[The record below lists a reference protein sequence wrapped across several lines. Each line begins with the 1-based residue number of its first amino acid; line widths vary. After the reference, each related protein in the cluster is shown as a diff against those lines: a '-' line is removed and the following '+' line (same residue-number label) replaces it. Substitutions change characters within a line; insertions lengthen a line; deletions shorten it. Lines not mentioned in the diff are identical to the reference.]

1 MPNVLLPGYVRFL
14 RGTKAAFDKII
25 TKDKDTLYFIYD
37 SEDQTKGS
45 LYLGNKLI
53 GGGSGSTTTVTDIN
67 DLANVLISN
76 VQDKQILVYDASAG
90 KWVNKTPEEIQ
101 VEVMTGATADAAG
114 TSGLV
119 PAPVAG
125 EQDKYLRGDGV
136 WAAPLSDEQLTALG
150 KVDDLET
157 RVGSIETNV
166 GGLSTKVG
174 SLQTQYDNLIKDAPA
189 ALDTLKEIADWISK
203 DETGTQ
209 ALIQRVTNIE
219 TKVTGLQDTVGDI
232 KEFTRYAEGDTIVS
246 ILNDLDGRMKW
257 SDMDTVQ
264 E

>member
-1 MPNVLLPGYVRFL
+1 MPNALPGYVRFL
-14 RGTKAAFDKII
+14 RGTKAAFDKIEI
-25 TKDKDTLYFIYD
+25 KDIDTLYFIYD

-53 GGGSGSTTTVTDIN
+53 GGGNGSTATVTDIN

-76 VQDKQILVYDASAG
+76 VQDKQILTYDASTK

-101 VEVMTGATADAAG
+101 IEVMTGATADTVG

-119 PAPVAG
+119 PAPAAG
-125 EQDKYLRGDGV
+125 EQDKYLRGDGM
-136 WAAPLSDEQLTALG
+136 WAAPLSDEQLTTLG
-150 KVDDLET
+150 KVDGLET
-157 RVGSIETNV
+157 RVGSIET
-166 GGLSTKVG
+166 K
-174 SLQTQYDNLIKDAPA
+174 YDNLIKDAPA
-189 ALDTLKEIADWISK
+189 ALDTLKEIADWITK

-219 TKVTGLQDTVGDI
+219 TKVTDLQDTVGDI
-232 KEFTRYAEGDTIVS
+232 TKFTRYAEGDTVVS

>member
-1 MPNVLLPGYVRFL
+1 MLNALSGYVRFL
-14 RGTKAAFDKII
+14 RGTKAAFDKIEI
-25 TKDKDTLYFIYD
+25 KDIDTLYFIYD

-53 GGGSGSTTTVTDIN
+53 GGGNGSTATVTDIN

-76 VQDKQILVYDASAG
+76 VQDKQILTYDASTK

-101 VEVMTGATADAAG
+101 IEVMTGATADTVG

-119 PAPVAG
+119 PAPAAG
-125 EQDKYLRGDGV
+125 EQDKYLRGDGM
-136 WAAPLSDEQLTALG
+136 WAVPLSDEQLTTLG
-150 KVDDLET
+150 KVDGLET
-157 RVGSIETNV
+157 RVGSIET
-166 GGLSTKVG
+166 K
-174 SLQTQYDNLIKDAPA
+174 YDNLIKDAPA
-189 ALDTLKEIADWISK
+189 ALDTLKEIADWITK

-232 KEFTRYAEGDTIVS
+232 TKFTRYAEGDTIVS

>member
-1 MPNVLLPGYVRFL
+1 MPNVLPGYVGFL

-76 VQDKQILVYDASAG
+76 VQDKQILVYDASAR

-219 TKVTGLQDTVGDI
+219 TKVSGLQDTVGDI

>member
-1 MPNVLLPGYVRFL
+1 MPNALSGYVRFL
-14 RGTKAAFDKII
+14 RGTKAAFDKIEI
-25 TKDKDTLYFIYD
+25 KDIDTLYFIYD

-53 GGGSGSTTTVTDIN
+53 GGGNGSTATVTDIN

-76 VQDKQILVYDASAG
+76 VQDKQILTYDASTK

-101 VEVMTGATADAAG
+101 IEVMTGATADTVG

-119 PAPVAG
+119 PAPAAG
-125 EQDKYLRGDGV
+125 EQDKYLRGDGM
-136 WAAPLSDEQLTALG
+136 WAAPLSDEQLTTLG
-150 KVDDLET
+150 KVDGLET
-157 RVGSIETNV
+157 RVGSIET
-166 GGLSTKVG
+166 K
-174 SLQTQYDNLIKDAPA
+174 YDNLIKDAPA
-189 ALDTLKEIADWISK
+189 ALDTLKEIADWITK

-219 TKVTGLQDTVGDI
+219 TKVTGLQNTVGDI
-232 KEFTRYAEGDTIVS
+232 TKFTRYAARDTIVS

>member
-1 MPNVLLPGYVRFL
+1 MPNVLPGYVRFL

-257 SDMDTVQ
+257 SDMDMVQ

>member
-1 MPNVLLPGYVRFL
+1 MPNALPGYVRFL
-14 RGTKAAFDKII
+14 RGTKAAFDKIEI
-25 TKDKDTLYFIYD
+25 KDIDTLYFIYD

-53 GGGSGSTTTVTDIN
+53 GGGNGSTATVTDIN

-76 VQDKQILVYDASAG
+76 VQDKQILTYDASTK

-101 VEVMTGATADAAG
+101 IEVMTGATADAAG
-114 TSGLV
+114 ASGLV
-119 PAPVAG
+119 PAPAAG
-125 EQDKYLRGDGV
+125 EQDKYLRGDGM
-136 WAAPLSDEQLTALG
+136 WATPLSDEQLTTLG
-150 KVDDLET
+150 KVDGLET
-157 RVGSIETNV
+157 RVGSIET
-166 GGLSTKVG
+166 K
-174 SLQTQYDNLIKDAPA
+174 YDNLIKDAPA
-189 ALDTLKEIADWISK
+189 ALDTLKEIADWITK

-232 KEFTRYAEGDTIVS
+232 TKFTRYAEGDTVVS

>member
-1 MPNVLLPGYVRFL
+1 MPNALPGYVRFL
-14 RGTKAAFDKII
+14 RGTKAAFDKIEI
-25 TKDKDTLYFIYD
+25 KDIDTLYFIYD

-53 GGGSGSTTTVTDIN
+53 GGGNGSTATVTDIN

-76 VQDKQILVYDASAG
+76 VQDKQILTYDASTK

-101 VEVMTGATADAAG
+101 IEVMTGATADTVG

-119 PAPVAG
+119 PAPAAG
-125 EQDKYLRGDGV
+125 EQDKYLRGDGM
-136 WAAPLSDEQLTALG
+136 WAAPLSDEQLTTLG
-150 KVDDLET
+150 KVDGLET
-157 RVGSIETNV
+157 RVGSIET
-166 GGLSTKVG
+166 K
-174 SLQTQYDNLIKDAPA
+174 YDNLIKDAPA
-189 ALDTLKEIADWISK
+189 ALNTLKEIADWITK

-232 KEFTRYAEGDTIVS
+232 TKFTRYAEGDTVVS

>member
-1 MPNVLLPGYVRFL
+1 MPNVLPGYVRFL
-14 RGTKAAFDKII
+14 RGTKAAFDKIEI
-25 TKDKDTLYFIYD
+25 KDKDTLYFIYD

-53 GGGSGSTTTVTDIN
+53 GGGNGSTTTTTDIN

-76 VQDKQILVYDASAG
+76 IQDKQILVYDASAG
-90 KWVNKTPEEIQ
+90 KWINKTPEEIQ
-101 VEVMTGATADAAG
+101 IQVMTGATADAAG

-125 EQDKYLRGDGV
+125 EQDKFLRGDGV
-136 WAAPLSDEQLTALG
+136 WAAPLSDEQLTTLG
-150 KVDDLET
+150 KVDGLET

-166 GGLSTKVG
+166 GELSTKVG

-189 ALDTLKEIADWISK
+189 ALDTLKEIADWITK

>member
-1 MPNVLLPGYVRFL
+1 MPNALPGYVRFL
-14 RGTKAAFDKII
+14 RGTKAAFDKIEI
-25 TKDKDTLYFIYD
+25 KDIDTLYFIYD

-53 GGGSGSTTTVTDIN
+53 GGGNGSTATVTDIN

-76 VQDKQILVYDASAG
+76 VQDKQILTYDASTK

-101 VEVMTGATADAAG
+101 IEVMTGATADTVG

-119 PAPVAG
+119 PAPAAG
-125 EQDKYLRGDGV
+125 EQDKYLRGDGM
-136 WAAPLSDEQLTALG
+136 WAAPLSDEQLTTLG
-150 KVDDLET
+150 KVDGLET
-157 RVGSIETNV
+157 RVGSIET
-166 GGLSTKVG
+166 K
-174 SLQTQYDNLIKDAPA
+174 YDNLIKDAPA
-189 ALDTLKEIADWISK
+189 ALDTLKEIADWITK

-219 TKVTGLQDTVGDI
+219 TNVTGLQDTVGDI
-232 KEFTRYAEGDTIVS
+232 TQFTRYEEGDTIVS

-257 SDMDTVQ
+257 SDLDTVQ

>member
-1 MPNVLLPGYVRFL
+1 MPNVLPGYVRFL
-14 RGTKAAFDKII
+14 RGTKAAFDKIEI
-25 TKDKDTLYFIYD
+25 KDKDTLYFIYD

-53 GGGSGSTTTVTDIN
+53 GGGNGSTTTATDIN

-76 VQDKQILVYDASAG
+76 VQDKQILVYDASVG
-90 KWVNKTPEEIQ
+90 KWINKTPEEIQ
-101 VEVMTGATADAAG
+101 IEVMTGATADAAG

-119 PAPVAG
+119 PAPAAG
-125 EQDKYLRGDGV
+125 AQDKFLRGDGM
-136 WAAPLSDEQLTALG
+136 WAAPLSDEQLTTLG
-150 KVDDLET
+150 KVDGLET
-157 RVGSIETNV
+157 RVGSIET
-166 GGLSTKVG
+166 K
-174 SLQTQYDNLIKDAPA
+174 YDNLIKDAPA
-189 ALDTLKEIADWISK
+189 ALDTLKEIADWITK

-232 KEFTRYAEGDTIVS
+232 TKFTRYAEGDTIVS

-257 SDMDTVQ
+257 SDMDTAQ

>member
-1 MPNVLLPGYVRFL
+1 MPNVLPGYVRFL

-76 VQDKQILVYDASAG
+76 VQDKQILVYDASAR

-101 VEVMTGATADAAG
+101 VEVMTGATADVAG

-246 ILNDLDGRMKW
+246 ILNDLDGCMKW

>member
-1 MPNVLLPGYVRFL
+1 MPNVLPGYVRFL

-76 VQDKQILVYDASAG
+76 VQDKQILVYDASVG

>member
-1 MPNVLLPGYVRFL
+1 MPNALPGYVRFL
-14 RGTKAAFDKII
+14 RGTKAAFDKIEI
-25 TKDKDTLYFIYD
+25 KDIDTLYFIYD

-53 GGGSGSTTTVTDIN
+53 GGGNGSTATVTDIN

-76 VQDKQILVYDASAG
+76 VQDKQILTYDASTK

-101 VEVMTGATADAAG
+101 IEVMTGATADTVG

-119 PAPVAG
+119 PAPAAG
-125 EQDKYLRGDGV
+125 EQDKYLRGDGM
-136 WAAPLSDEQLTALG
+136 WAAPLSDKQLTTLG
-150 KVDDLET
+150 KVDGLET
-157 RVGSIETNV
+157 RVGSIET
-166 GGLSTKVG
+166 K
-174 SLQTQYDNLIKDAPA
+174 YDNLIKDAPA
-189 ALDTLKEIADWISK
+189 AFDTLKEIADWITK

-232 KEFTRYAEGDTIVS
+232 TKFTRYAEGDTVVS

>member
-1 MPNVLLPGYVRFL
+1 MPNALSGYVKFL
-14 RGTKAAFDKII
+14 RGTKAAFDKIV

-37 SEDQTKGS
+37 SDDQTKGS

-53 GGGSGSTTTVTDIN
+53 GGGNGSTTTVTDIN

-76 VQDKQILVYDASAG
+76 VQDKQILVYDASAE

-101 VEVMTGATADAAG
+101 VMTRATADAAG

-119 PAPVAG
+119 PAPAAG
-125 EQDKYLRGDGV
+125 EQDKYLRGDGT
-136 WAAPLSDEQLTALG
+136 WAAPLSDEQLTTLG
-150 KVDDLET
+150 KVDGLET
-157 RVGSIETNV
+157 QVGSIEINISELNT
-166 GGLSTKVG
+166 SVG
-174 SLQTQYDNLIKDAPA
+174 SLQTQYNNLIKDAPA
-189 ALDTLKEIADWISK
+189 ALDTLKEIADWITN

-209 ALIQRVTNIE
+209 ALIQRVINIE
-219 TKVTGLQDTVGDI
+219 TNVTGLQNTVGDI
-232 KEFTRYAEGDTIVS
+232 TQFTRYKEGDTIVS

-257 SDMDTVQ
+257 SDMDTAQ

>member
-1 MPNVLLPGYVRFL
+1 MPNALPGYVRFL
-14 RGTKAAFDKII
+14 RGTKAAFDKIEI
-25 TKDKDTLYFIYD
+25 KDIDTLYFIYD

-53 GGGSGSTTTVTDIN
+53 GGGNGSTATVTDIN

-76 VQDKQILVYDASAG
+76 VQDKQILTYDASTK
-90 KWVNKTPEEIQ
+90 KWVNKTLEEIQ
-101 VEVMTGATADAAG
+101 IEVMTGATADAAG

-119 PAPVAG
+119 PAPAAG
-125 EQDKYLRGDGV
+125 AQDKFLRGDGM
-136 WAAPLSDEQLTALG
+136 WAAPLSDEQLTTLG
-150 KVDDLET
+150 KVDGLET
-157 RVGSIETNV
+157 RVGSIET
-166 GGLSTKVG
+166 K
-174 SLQTQYDNLIKDAPA
+174 YDNLIKDAPA
-189 ALDTLKEIADWISK
+189 ALDTLKEIADWITK

-232 KEFTRYAEGDTIVS
+232 TKFTRYAEGDTIVS

-257 SDMDTVQ
+257 SDMDMVQ

>member
-1 MPNVLLPGYVRFL
+1 MPNALSGYVKFL
-14 RGTKAAFDKII
+14 RGTKTAFDKII

-37 SEDQTKGS
+37 SDDQTKGS

-53 GGGSGSTTTVTDIN
+53 GGGNGSTTTVTDIN

-76 VQDKQILVYDASAG
+76 AQDKQILVYDASVE
-90 KWVNKTPEEIQ
+90 KWVNKTPEQIQ
-101 VEVMTGATADAAG
+101 VEVMTGAHADAAG

-119 PAPVAG
+119 PAPAADD
-125 EQDKYLRGDGV
+125 QNKYLRGDGV
-136 WAAPLSDEQLTALG
+136 WAAPLSDEQLTTLG
-150 KVDDLET
+150 KVDSLET
-157 RVGSIETNV
+157 RVGSIETNIS
-166 GGLSTKVG
+166 GLSTSVG
-174 SLQTQYDNLIKDAPA
+174 SLQTQYNNLIKDAPA
-189 ALDTLKEIADWISK
+189 ALDTLKEIADWITK

-219 TKVTGLQDTVGDI
+219 TNVTGLQDTVGNI
-232 KEFTRYAEGDTIVS
+232 TEFARYKEGDTIVS

-257 SDMDTVQ
+257 LDMDTAQ

>member
-1 MPNVLLPGYVRFL
+1 MPNALSGYVKFL
-14 RGTKAAFDKII
+14 RGTKTAFDKII

-37 SEDQTKGS
+37 SDDQTKGS

-53 GGGSGSTTTVTDIN
+53 GGGNGSTTTVTDIN

-76 VQDKQILVYDASAG
+76 VQDKQILVYDAAAE

-101 VEVMTGATADAAG
+101 VMTQATADAAG

-119 PAPVAG
+119 PAPAAG
-125 EQDKYLRGDGV
+125 EQDKYLRGDGM
-136 WAAPLSDEQLTALG
+136 WAAPLSDKQLTTLG
-150 KVDDLET
+150 KVDGLET
-157 RVGSIETNV
+157 RVGSIETNISE
-166 GGLSTKVG
+166 LSTSVG
-174 SLQTQYDNLIKDAPA
+174 SLQTQYNNLIKDAPA
-189 ALDTLKEIADWISK
+189 ALDTLKEIADWITK

-219 TKVTGLQDTVGDI
+219 TNVTGLQDTVGDI
-232 KEFTRYAEGDTIVS
+232 TEFTRYKEGDTIVS

-257 SDMDTVQ
+257 SDLDTAQ

>member
-1 MPNVLLPGYVRFL
+1 MPNVLPGYVRFL
-14 RGTKAAFDKII
+14 RGTKTAFDKIEI
-25 TKDKDTLYFIYD
+25 KDKDTLYFIYD

-53 GGGSGSTTTVTDIN
+53 GGGNGSTTTTTDIN

-90 KWVNKTPEEIQ
+90 KWINKTPEEIQ
-101 VEVMTGATADAAG
+101 IEVMTGATADAAG

-125 EQDKYLRGDGV
+125 EQDKFLRGDGV
-136 WAAPLSDEQLTALG
+136 WAAPLSDEQLTTLG
-150 KVDDLET
+150 KVDGLET

-166 GGLSTKVG
+166 GELSTKVG

-189 ALDTLKEIADWISK
+189 ALDTLKEIADWITK

>member
-1 MPNVLLPGYVRFL
+1 MPNVLPGYVRFL
-14 RGTKAAFDKII
+14 RGTKAAFDKIEI
-25 TKDKDTLYFIYD
+25 KDKDTLYFIYD
-37 SEDQTKGS
+37 SEDQIKGS

-53 GGGSGSTTTVTDIN
+53 GGGNGSTAAVTDIN
-67 DLANVLISN
+67 DLANVLINN
-76 VQDKQILVYDASAG
+76 VQDKQILAYDASAG

-101 VEVMTGATADAAG
+101 IEVMTGATADAAG

-119 PAPVAG
+119 PAPAAK
-125 EQDKYLRGDGV
+125 EQDKYLRGDGK
-136 WAAPLSDEQLTALG
+136 WAAPLSDKQLTTLG
-150 KVDDLET
+150 KVDGLET
-157 RVGSIETNV
+157 RVGSIET
-166 GGLSTKVG
+166 K
-174 SLQTQYDNLIKDAPA
+174 YDNLIKDAPA
-189 ALDTLKEIADWISK
+189 ALDTLKEIADWITK

-232 KEFTRYAEGDTIVS
+232 TKFTRYAEGDTVVS

-257 SDMDTVQ
+257 SDMDMVQ

>member
-1 MPNVLLPGYVRFL
+1 MPNALPGYVRFL
-14 RGTKAAFDKII
+14 RGTKAAFDKIEI
-25 TKDKDTLYFIYD
+25 KDIDTLYFIYD

-53 GGGSGSTTTVTDIN
+53 GGGNGSTATVTDIN

-76 VQDKQILVYDASAG
+76 VQDKQILTYDASTK

-101 VEVMTGATADAAG
+101 IEVMTGATADTVG

-119 PAPVAG
+119 PAPAAG
-125 EQDKYLRGDGV
+125 EQDKYLRGDGM
-136 WAAPLSDEQLTALG
+136 WAAPLSDEQLTTLG
-150 KVDDLET
+150 KVDGLET
-157 RVGSIETNV
+157 RVGSIET
-166 GGLSTKVG
+166 K
-174 SLQTQYDNLIKDAPA
+174 YDNLIKDAPA
-189 ALDTLKEIADWISK
+189 ALDTLKEIADWITK

-219 TKVTGLQDTVGDI
+219 TNVTGLQDTVGDI
-232 KEFTRYAEGDTIVS
+232 IQFTRYEEGDTIVS

-257 SDMDTVQ
+257 SDLDTVQ

>member
-1 MPNVLLPGYVRFL
+1 MPNALPGYVRFL
-14 RGTKAAFDKII
+14 RGTKAAFDKIEI
-25 TKDKDTLYFIYD
+25 KDIDTLYFIYD

-53 GGGSGSTTTVTDIN
+53 GGGNGSTATVTDIN

-76 VQDKQILVYDASAG
+76 VQDKQILTYDASTK

-101 VEVMTGATADAAG
+101 IEVMTGATADAAG
-114 TSGLV
+114 ASGLV
-119 PAPVAG
+119 PAPAAG
-125 EQDKYLRGDGV
+125 EQDKYLRGDGM
-136 WAAPLSDEQLTALG
+136 WATPLSDEQLTTLG
-150 KVDDLET
+150 KVDGLET
-157 RVGSIETNV
+157 RVGSIET
-166 GGLSTKVG
+166 K
-174 SLQTQYDNLIKDAPA
+174 YDNLIKDAPA
-189 ALDTLKEIADWISK
+189 ALDTLKEIADWIIK

-232 KEFTRYAEGDTIVS
+232 TKFTRYAEGDTVVS

>member
-1 MPNVLLPGYVRFL
+1 MPNALPGYVRFL
-14 RGTKAAFDKII
+14 RGTKAAFDKIEI
-25 TKDKDTLYFIYD
+25 KDIDTLYFIYD

-53 GGGSGSTTTVTDIN
+53 GGGNGSTATVTDIN

-76 VQDKQILVYDASAG
+76 VQDKQILTYDASTK
-90 KWVNKTPEEIQ
+90 KWINKTPEEIQ
-101 VEVMTGATADAAG
+101 IEVMTGATADTAG

-119 PAPVAG
+119 PAPAAG
-125 EQDKYLRGDGV
+125 EQDKYLRGDGM
-136 WAAPLSDEQLTALG
+136 WAAPLSDEQLTTLG
-150 KVDDLET
+150 KVDGLET
-157 RVGSIETNV
+157 RVGSIET
-166 GGLSTKVG
+166 K
-174 SLQTQYDNLIKDAPA
+174 YDNLIKDAPA
-189 ALDTLKEIADWISK
+189 ALDTLKEIADWITK

-232 KEFTRYAEGDTIVS
+232 TKFTRYAEGDTIVS

>member
-1 MPNVLLPGYVRFL
+1 MPNALPGYVRFL
-14 RGTKAAFDKII
+14 RGTKAAFDKIEI
-25 TKDKDTLYFIYD
+25 KDIDTLYFIYD

-53 GGGSGSTTTVTDIN
+53 GGGNGSTTTVTDIN

-76 VQDKQILVYDASAG
+76 VQDKQILTYDASTK

-101 VEVMTGATADAAG
+101 IEVMTGATADAAG
-114 TSGLV
+114 ASGLV
-119 PAPVAG
+119 PAPAAG
-125 EQDKYLRGDGV
+125 EQDKYLRGDGM
-136 WAAPLSDEQLTALG
+136 WATPLSDEQLTTLG
-150 KVDDLET
+150 KVDGLET
-157 RVGSIETNV
+157 RVGSIET
-166 GGLSTKVG
+166 K
-174 SLQTQYDNLIKDAPA
+174 YDNLIKDAPA
-189 ALDTLKEIADWISK
+189 ALDTLKEIADWITK

-232 KEFTRYAEGDTIVS
+232 TKFTRYAEGDTVVS

>member
-1 MPNVLLPGYVRFL
+1 MPNALPGYIRFL
-14 RGTKAAFDKII
+14 RGTKAAFDKIEI
-25 TKDKDTLYFIYD
+25 KDIDTLYFIYD
-37 SEDQTKGS
+37 SENQTKGS

-53 GGGSGSTTTVTDIN
+53 GGGNGSTATVTDIN

-76 VQDKQILVYDASAG
+76 VQDKQILTYDASTK

-101 VEVMTGATADAAG
+101 IEVMTGATADTVG

-119 PAPVAG
+119 PAPAAG
-125 EQDKYLRGDGV
+125 EQDKYLRGDGM
-136 WAAPLSDEQLTALG
+136 WAAPLSDEQLTTLG
-150 KVDDLET
+150 KVDGLET
-157 RVGSIETNV
+157 RVGSIET
-166 GGLSTKVG
+166 K
-174 SLQTQYDNLIKDAPA
+174 YDNLIKDAPA
-189 ALDTLKEIADWISK
+189 ALDTLKEIADWITK

-232 KEFTRYAEGDTIVS
+232 TKFTRYAEGDTIVS

-257 SDMDTVQ
+257 SDMDTV
-264 E
+264 

>member
-1 MPNVLLPGYVRFL
+1 MPNALSGYVKFL
-14 RGTKAAFDKII
+14 RGTKAAFDKIV

-37 SEDQTKGS
+37 SDDQTKGS

-53 GGGSGSTTTVTDIN
+53 GGGNGSTTTVTDIN

-76 VQDKQILVYDASAG
+76 VQDKQILVYDASAE

-101 VEVMTGATADAAG
+101 VMTEATADAAG

-119 PAPVAG
+119 PAPAAG
-125 EQDKYLRGDGV
+125 EQDKYLRGDGK
-136 WAAPLSDEQLTALG
+136 WAAPLSDKQLTTLG
-150 KVDDLET
+150 KVDGLET
-157 RVGSIETNV
+157 RVGSIETNISE
-166 GGLSTKVG
+166 LSTSVG
-174 SLQTQYDNLIKDAPA
+174 SLQTQYNNLIKDAPA
-189 ALDTLKEIADWISK
+189 ALDTLKEIADWLTN

-219 TKVTGLQDTVGDI
+219 TDVTGLQDTVGDI
-232 KEFTRYAEGDTIVS
+232 TQFTRYEEGDTIVS

-257 SDMDTVQ
+257 SDMDTAQ

>member
-1 MPNVLLPGYVRFL
+1 MPNVLPGYVRFL

-25 TKDKDTLYFIYD
+25 IKDKDTLYFIYD

-53 GGGSGSTTTVTDIN
+53 GGGNGSTTTVTDIN

-119 PAPVAG
+119 PAPAAG

-150 KVDDLET
+150 KVDNLET

>member
-1 MPNVLLPGYVRFL
+1 MPNALPGYVRFL
-14 RGTKAAFDKII
+14 RGTKAAFDKIEI
-25 TKDKDTLYFIYD
+25 KDIDTLYFIYD

-53 GGGSGSTTTVTDIN
+53 GGGNGSTATVTDIN
-67 DLANVLISN
+67 DLANVLINN
-76 VQDKQILVYDASAG
+76 VQDKQILTYDASTK

-101 VEVMTGATADAAG
+101 IEVMTGATADIVG

-119 PAPVAG
+119 PAPAAG
-125 EQDKYLRGDGV
+125 EQDKYLRGDGM
-136 WAAPLSDEQLTALG
+136 WAAPLSDEQLTTLG
-150 KVDDLET
+150 KVDGLET
-157 RVGSIETNV
+157 RVGSIET
-166 GGLSTKVG
+166 K
-174 SLQTQYDNLIKDAPA
+174 YDNLIKDAPA
-189 ALDTLKEIADWISK
+189 ALDTLKEIADWITK

-232 KEFTRYAEGDTIVS
+232 TKFTRYAEGDTIVS

>member
-1 MPNVLLPGYVRFL
+1 MLNALSGYVRFL
-14 RGTKAAFDKII
+14 RGTKAAFDKIEI
-25 TKDKDTLYFIYD
+25 KDIDTLYFIYD

-53 GGGSGSTTTVTDIN
+53 GGGNGSTATVTDIN

-76 VQDKQILVYDASAG
+76 VQDKQILTYDASTK

-101 VEVMTGATADAAG
+101 IEVMTGATADTVG

-119 PAPVAG
+119 PAPAAG
-125 EQDKYLRGDGV
+125 EQDKYLRGDGM
-136 WAAPLSDEQLTALG
+136 WAAPLSDEQLTTLG
-150 KVDDLET
+150 KVDGLET
-157 RVGSIETNV
+157 RVGSIET
-166 GGLSTKVG
+166 K
-174 SLQTQYDNLIKDAPA
+174 YDNLIKDAPA
-189 ALDTLKEIADWISK
+189 ALDTLKEIADWITK

-232 KEFTRYAEGDTIVS
+232 TKFTRYAEGDTIVS

>member
-1 MPNVLLPGYVRFL
+1 MPNALPGYVKFL
-14 RGTKAAFDKII
+14 RGTKTAFDKII
-25 TKDKDTLYFIYD
+25 TKDIDTLYFIYD

-53 GGGSGSTTTVTDIN
+53 GGGNGSTATVTDIN

-76 VQDKQILVYDASAG
+76 VQDKQILTYDASTK
-90 KWVNKTPEEIQ
+90 KWVNKTPEEIRI
-101 VEVMTGATADAAG
+101 EVMTGATADTVG

-119 PAPVAG
+119 PAPAAG
-125 EQDKYLRGDGV
+125 EQDKYLRGDGM
-136 WAAPLSDEQLTALG
+136 WAAPLSDEQLTTLG
-150 KVDDLET
+150 KVDGLET
-157 RVGSIETNV
+157 RVGSIET
-166 GGLSTKVG
+166 K
-174 SLQTQYDNLIKDAPA
+174 YDNLIKDAPA
-189 ALDTLKEIADWISK
+189 ALDTLKEIADWITK

-232 KEFTRYAEGDTIVS
+232 TKFTRYAEGDTIVS

>member
-1 MPNVLLPGYVRFL
+1 MPNALSGYVRFL
-14 RGTKAAFDKII
+14 RGTKAAFDKIEI
-25 TKDKDTLYFIYD
+25 KDIDTLYFIYD

-53 GGGSGSTTTVTDIN
+53 GGGNGSTATVTDIN

-76 VQDKQILVYDASAG
+76 VQDKQILTYDASTK

-101 VEVMTGATADAAG
+101 IEVMTGATADTVG

-119 PAPVAG
+119 PAPAAG
-125 EQDKYLRGDGV
+125 EQDKYLRGDGM
-136 WAAPLSDEQLTALG
+136 WAVPLSDEQLTTLG
-150 KVDDLET
+150 KVDGLET
-157 RVGSIETNV
+157 RVGSIET
-166 GGLSTKVG
+166 K
-174 SLQTQYDNLIKDAPA
+174 YDNLIKDAPA
-189 ALDTLKEIADWISK
+189 ALDTLKEIADWITK

-232 KEFTRYAEGDTIVS
+232 TKFTRYAEGDTIVS